1 MRMGPEHVPG
11 QVAEPSPPAG
21 PMRVRRSGPVTVTVP
36 RPMTRTMTVTVTG
49 AMTGPG
55 PRPGLPGMTGP
66 ARMAAAAQR
75 RLWISHGIQD
85 ARNLRL
91 QHLHNSYPGA
101 VATYPQPG
109 QLVMSSSLSS
119 WRTRCRMSSR
129 MGRTASTPRPAGSGR
144 SQSR

>member
-1 MRMGPEHVPG
+1 
-11 QVAEPSPPAG
+11 
-21 PMRVRRSGPVTVTVP
+21 
-36 RPMTRTMTVTVTG
+36 
-49 AMTGPG
+49 MTG
-55 PRPGLPGMTGP
+55 L
-66 ARMAAAAQR
+66 ASMAGVTQD

-91 QHLHNSYPGA
+91 QHLHNSHPDA
-101 VATYPQPG
+101 NAMYPQPR
-109 QLVMSSSLSS
+109 QPVMSSSLSS